1 MLKNKVGRSIWLA
14 SLILASLASMQCV
27 SIAAGQPAHAKQAP
41 GTFQNPVLWE
51 DLADLDILRVDDV
64 FYYSASNMHYS
75 PGAPILRSYDLVH
88 WEYVGHSIPV
98 LDFSPAYDLNG
109 ARAYV
114 KGSWAS
120 FFGYRKSNRSF
131 YWGGCI
137 GFSKTHIYTAPAA
150 EGPWSKKAIL
160 DDCYYDAGLLI
171 DDDDTPYVAYGN
183 TTLHVAQLSADA
195 THQVRSEVVFQ
206 TPPSIG
212 VLEGSRFYKIHG
224 NYYIF
229 TTRPA
234 NAEYVLRST
243 TGPFGPYQ
251 IRPLL
256 VDAKSPV
263 SNSGVPHQGGI
274 VETPKGDWYYMAF
287 IDAYPGGRVPV
298 LAPLTWDKDGWP
310 SAELPGNQWLA
321 SYPLPDIGASAHPLR
336 SLTGTDLFAGSA
348 LGPEWEWNHN
358 PDVSKFRVQRGL
370 VLRTATLT
378 RDLYSAR
385 NTLTHRIL
393 GPVSTATIQ
402 LNDKHMKDGD
412 RAGLVM
418 LRDSSAWIGLTRDD
432 GKTQIAVVNNI
443 TMDKHWNTASTGT
456 QLASVPVTAKRVW
469 LRVRADVH
477 PGPGHTAVFS
487 YSLDGTKFLALG
499 PPFVLN
505 ANWPFFMGY
514 RFGIFNYATRSL
526 GGSVKIH
533 SFTLDGPTAT
543 DSVELPPR
551 GPHKGLP
558 VGFE

>member
-499 PPFVLN
+499 PPFLLN

>member
-14 SLILASLASMQCV
+14 SLILVSLASMQCV

-120 FFGYRKSNRSF
+120 FFGYRKSNRTF

-137 GFSKTHIYTAPAA
+137 GFSKTHIYAAPAA

-243 TGPFGPYQ
+243 TGPFGPYR

-310 SAELPGNQWLA
+310 SVELPGDQWLA
-321 SYPLPDIGASAHPLR
+321 SYPLPDIGASAHRLR

-358 PDVSKFRVQRGL
+358 PDVSKFKVQRGL

-514 RFGIFNYATRSL
+514 RFGIFNYATQSL

>member
-443 TMDKHWNTASTGT
+443 TMDKHCNTASTGT

-487 YSLDGTKFLALG
+487 YSLDGTKFLA
-499 PPFVLN
+499 
-505 ANWPFFMGY
+505 
-514 RFGIFNYATRSL
+514 
-526 GGSVKIH
+526 
-533 SFTLDGPTAT
+533 
-543 DSVELPPR
+543 
-551 GPHKGLP
+551 
-558 VGFE
+558 